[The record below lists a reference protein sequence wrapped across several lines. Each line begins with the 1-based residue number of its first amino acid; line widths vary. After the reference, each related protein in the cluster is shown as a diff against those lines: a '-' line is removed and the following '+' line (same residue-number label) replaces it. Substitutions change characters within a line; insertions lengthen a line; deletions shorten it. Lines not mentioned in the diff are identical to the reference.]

1 MNAIFDNFSQWIRQ
15 NPSSYNDSY
24 VKFLILSGS
33 NSMKLNR
40 KSFSTLFAA
49 LLLFLMCIAFFSFAY
64 ILLNG
69 GIHENK
75 LATTIGSVA
84 SALLVFLAISETLY
98 SAISELW
105 CTKKVSIRN
114 FLLLLIY
121 AVLISFIL
129 GMNFGVNIS
138 KETNNYPTL
147 SKENQ

>member
-75 LATTIGSVA
+75 
-84 SALLVFLAISETLY
+84 AISETLY